1 MIRAAI
7 CDDDDSICSQM
18 RGIVDTAFSEHG
30 ISCTIT
36 CCSSGCELLKV
47 HCEQQFDIV
56 FLDIIMPDQDG
67 FETARQLRMLSPY
80 TLLLFV
86 TSQEQL
92 VYDSFSYHPFYFLRK
107 GSSNTF
113 QESLSDAVEKI
124 IVYLKQHSVISLKL
138 SPGHYQNYQVQDFLY
153 LKSHLHY
160 VNYYQTN
167 GNYFPVRQT
176 ISEAEEQLSP
186 YGFLRIHKQ
195 YLINMSKIRR
205 LDIAQLYQ
213 VELING
219 EILAIGRNYGKEVM
233 RAYQAYMRSRL

>member
-80 TLLLFV
+80 TLLLMSPHRSSWFMTAFPITRFIFCGRALV
-86 TSQEQL
+86 THFRSR
-92 VYDSFSYHPFYFLRK
+92 FR
-107 GSSNTF
+107 
-113 QESLSDAVEKI
+113 
-124 IVYLKQHSVISLKL
+124 
-138 SPGHYQNYQVQDFLY
+138 
-153 LKSHLHY
+153 
-160 VNYYQTN
+160 
-167 GNYFPVRQT
+167 
-176 ISEAEEQLSP
+176 
-186 YGFLRIHKQ
+186 
-195 YLINMSKIRR
+195 
-205 LDIAQLYQ
+205 
-213 VELING
+213 
-219 EILAIGRNYGKEVM
+219 
-233 RAYQAYMRSRL
+233 MRSKRSLCI